1 METNQMEPNF
11 KAALSVEPIDGKYSC
26 SLEVFLGDVKVWN
39 SGHYS
44 PFFTSERCVLEL
56 TKQGDLQLKGEK
68 ERVGWRTGTSG
79 QGVEILK
86 ILGTGN
92 LVLVDALNLTK
103 WQSFNFPTDV
113 MLRGQRLNVATRLTS
128 FPTNST
134 AFYSLEIQYN
144 KIALYLN
151 SGRWN
156 YSYWEF
162 KPSKNRNIT
171 FAELGSKGL
180 ALFNDN
186 HHKMAKISLSK
197 RIHHPLGF
205 LALGN
210 KTGNLGLYFYSPDKQ
225 SDGFSGAF
233 CGRGEVEMRELYGV
247 SSVLRAAPTKLN
259 ISKVACAKFCLQNCK
274 CVAALY
280 SSEELRE
287 CHLYGVVMGVKQ
299 VERGTRWTYMV
310 KVQKGSY
317 VGHDN
322 SGLKKWVLA
331 MVGLIDSLVI
341 LLVFGGFAYYLIR
354 KRRNNTATTADNTT

>member
-1 METNQMEPNF
+1 M
-11 KAALSVEPIDGKYSC
+11 SVEPIDGKYSC

-79 QGVEILK
+79 QGVE
-86 ILGTGN
+86 
-92 LVLVDALNLTK
+92 
-103 WQSFNFPTDV
+103 
-113 MLRGQRLNVATRLTS
+113 
-128 FPTNST
+128 
-134 AFYSLEIQYN
+134 
-144 KIALYLN
+144 
-151 SGRWN
+151 RWFFR
-156 YSYWEF
+156 W
-162 KPSKNRNIT
+162 
-171 FAELGSKGL
+171 
-180 ALFNDN
+180 
-186 HHKMAKISLSK
+186 
-197 RIHHPLGF
+197 
-205 LALGN
+205 
-210 KTGNLGLYFYSPDKQ
+210 
-225 SDGFSGAF
+225 F

-299 VERGTRWTYMV
+299 VERGTRWSYMV

-317 VGHDN
+317 VGHEN

-354 KRRNNTATTADNTT
+354 KRRKNTATTADNTT